1 MSTFKNLAGLKFNYL
16 TVIEPIGQDYRY
28 KTIWKCRC
36 DCGKTT
42 TVISSDLR
50 SGRKK
55 SCGCLKNKTSS
66 GKYNYKNQKR
76 QYTIY
81 YGMKARCYKKSSR
94 KYKDYGARGIIICDE
109 WLNSFDAFC
118 EWALSNGYSENL
130 SIDRINNNGNYEPSN
145 CRWATSI
152 IQGKNTRSTRLL
164 TFEGK
169 TLPMS
174 QWAKKLNMTPSS
186 LKRKIDE
193 QHLTLEQII
202 NDL

>member
-1 MSTFKNLAGLKFNYL
+1 
-16 TVIEPIGQDYRY
+16 
-28 KTIWKCRC
+28 
-36 DCGKTT
+36 
-42 TVISSDLR
+42 
-50 SGRKK
+50 
-55 SCGCLKNKTSS
+55 
-66 GKYNYKNQKR
+66 
-76 QYTIY
+76 
-81 YGMKARCYKKSSR
+81 MKARCYKKSSR

-174 QWAKKLNMTPSS
+174 QLAKKLNMTPSS